1 MSWDSLWDRW
11 QRWLLRKQG
20 NGALLAERDAEK
32 VAAEREARE
41 LERALAHLRR
51 LRAERDLYQRRA
63 G

>member
-11 QRWLLRKQG
+11 QRWLLRRQG
-20 NGALLAERDAEK
+20 NGALLEQRDAEK

-41 LERALAHLRR
+41 LERQLAHLRA